1 MTGVV
6 TAVAAAG
13 LATEHPGSTPPMTYN
28 VLLRVPAGS
37 AAGTPTIVQ
46 GTLQN
51 TIGGRRTPAQRSTL
65 SVFLCPGATLRG
77 IAYWLLRTIKPT
89 GAPDATPY
97 DEMSVAEGL
106 WGWNRD
112 YLAALG
118 GPTAWRTGLWL
129 PLPVEVAAGGAQWVT
144 DWATVGGW
152 SDRFPATSGVSLDA
166 PAQHL
171 PLPDPAALTADVTT
185 WRAGRD
191 LDELADAIERDLV
204 GNPFEAVFRIVEIL
218 RQVAAEDADD
228 AVDLAAEVTGR
239 LTAGELATL
248 AGVSAGHGLLRR
260 LWSLVGPSSAG
271 DAEDARDLLGPA
283 LGLTRTG
290 SGAWQPPDVIGPAVL
305 PDELTP
311 VPPAPPVKGKKPAPQ
326 GLVVPW
332 KVAAENPGGRHT
344 MVLGRD
350 LCIGVTDS
358 YTQKNGT
365 SWSGPAYAGRLDPA
379 QFIQSNAAAIGF
391 TTAAER
397 ARLRVVELIAPNEGR
412 LDAARGADKGTLSTG
427 IQQWSAHL
435 NEELPVLLARFKRVA
450 PDHYDLF
457 FGMYGLQPEPW
468 WRVGGKEAAVEV
480 ADPAQVRAANPEA
493 FDSGGEAKQG
503 KEYAPRYATLFRV
516 PPGGGRQRLAE
527 PPDSV
532 VEVLPRHAFFGVSAK
547 GKAYTVAPEWCGRI
561 RLASLCSLPYNTV
574 QVWTAVWRF
583 ERLAR
588 QPLGKA
594 TLTVRGRQYRIR
606 DFVSSEY
613 AAALVIDQ
621 HINAPFWVTEAIDRA
636 INRTERAI
644 ARMPE
649 PMRTELRPFDEGASA
664 SLRAPW
670 LRLFQINYLAERN
683 LVGKAE
689 RDMRITG
696 LHDRF
701 DESNA
706 WAGLDPEPGTFSGW
720 VGP

>member
-6 TAVAAAG
+6 AAVAAGG
-13 LATEHPGSTPPMTYN
+13 LVTDHPGATPPMTYN
-28 VLLRVPAGS
+28 VLLRVPGS
-37 AAGTPTIVQ
+37 LGTPTVVR

-51 TIGGRRTPAQRSTL
+51 TVGGRRTAAQRPTL
-65 SVFLCPGATLRG
+65 SLFLCPGATLRG
-77 IAYWLLRTIKPT
+77 IAYWLLRKAKPS
-89 GAPDATPY
+89 GAPDPTPY
-97 DEMSVAEGL
+97 DEMRVATAL
-106 WGWNRD
+106 WAWNRD

-118 GPTAWRTGLWL
+118 GPAGWRTGLWL
-129 PLPVEVAAGGAQWVT
+129 PLPVEVDAGGAQWVT
-144 DWATVGGW
+144 DWETVGGW
-152 SDRFPATSGVSLDA
+152 ADQLPSPLGAALDT

-171 PLPDPAALTADVTT
+171 PLPEPAVLSTEVAAWLS
-185 WRAGRD
+185 GRD
-191 LDELADAIERDLV
+191 LDDVADVVARDLV
-204 GNPFEAVFRIVEIL
+204 GNPFEAVFRILEIL
-218 RQVAAEDADD
+218 RQVAADDAGD
-228 AVDLAAEVTGR
+228 AVDLAAAVTNG
-239 LTAGELATL
+239 LATWELSTL
-248 AGVSAGHGLLRR
+248 ASVTAGHGVLRR
-260 LWSLVGPSSAG
+260 LWSLVGPSSDG

-290 SGAWQPPDVIGPAVL
+290 SGVWQPPDVLGPTVI
-305 PDELTP
+305 PDELTAL
-311 VPPAPPVKGKKPAPQ
+311 PPAPPVKGRKPAPQ
-326 GLVVPW
+326 GLVTPW
-332 KVAAENPGGRHT
+332 KVAAENPGGRHS
-344 MVLGRD
+344 MMLGRD

-365 SWSGPAYAGRLDPA
+365 SWTGPAYVGRLDPA
-379 QFIQSNAAAIGF
+379 QFIQDNAAAIGF
-391 TTAAER
+391 TTDAER

-468 WRVGGKEAAVEV
+468 WRVDGKEAAAEV
-480 ADPAQVRAANPEA
+480 ADPAAVRAANPEA
-493 FDSGGEAKQG
+493 FDAAGAAKQG
-503 KEYAPRYATLFRV
+503 KEYALRYATLFQVR
-516 PPGGGRQRLAE
+516 PGGGRVRLAE

-532 VEVLPRHAFFGVSAK
+532 VEVLPRHAFFGVTK
-547 GKAYTVAPEWCGRI
+547 QGKAYTVAPEWCARI
-561 RLASLCSLPYNTV
+561 RLASLCSLPYNLV

-594 TLTVRGRQYRIR
+594 TLIVRGRPYRIR
-606 DFVSSEY
+606 DFSVSEY
-613 AAALVIDQ
+613 GAALMIDQ
-621 HINAPFWVTEAIDRA
+621 HINAPFWVTAAIDRA
-636 INRTERAI
+636 IDRTERAI

-649 PMRTELRPFDEGASA
+649 PVRTELRPFDEGTSGP
-664 SLRAPW
+664 LRAQW
-670 LRLFQINYLAERN
+670 LRLFQINYLAERD
-683 LVGKAE
+683 LVGKAD

-701 DESNA
+701 DKDHN
-706 WAGLDPEPGTFSGW
+706 WTGLDPEPGSFAGW